1 MRFDEAKTT
10 EAAARIVRFA
20 GGRMSYMGLLKYLYV
35 ADRISLERRG
45 RSITGDTYVA
55 MHFGP
60 VLSRTKDLI
69 TNRAFPPDQGIWKK
83 TFERVGKYDI
93 KLVSEPSWDNLSE
106 SDEEILRRTF
116 QKYAR
121 FAQDQFGFANFLHEN
136 FPEVEEI
143 PTGSSR
149 SLPIESVLQANSNSG
164 AIDEQMLAEM
174 ASQDSLDDFFERVGA
189 TAK

>member
-1 MRFDEAKTT
+1 MRFNEAKTT
-10 EAAARIVRFA
+10 EAAARIVSFA

-35 ADRISLERRG
+35 ADRTSLERRG

-69 TNRAFPPDQGIWKK
+69 TDRAFPPGQGIWKK
-83 TFERVGKYDI
+83 TFERIGRYDI
-93 KLVSEPSWDNLSE
+93 KLVIDPGGENLSK
-106 SDEEILRRTF
+106 SDEGILRRTF
-116 QKYAR
+116 QKYAQ
-121 FAQDQFGFANFLHEN
+121 FAQDQFGFAEYLHKN
-136 FPEVEEI
+136 FPEVEEV

-149 SLPIESVLQANSNSG
+149 ALPVESVLQANSNSG

-189 TAK
+189 IAR